1 MDQERNVLDY
11 IYVLVKWRRMI
22 ATSVLSV
29 AVVTAGITL
38 IVSERWTADTT
49 VLPHEEELGRL
60 EMSML
65 MNAAVPGNIGGLLGQ
80 SPPGERLVAIL
91 KSRTVLGAMVDRFDL
106 IADYGS
112 TNRDLAMETLAEKIE
127 TELGNGGTLRLQV
140 EASSA
145 QLAADLANA
154 LVVEL
159 GAVIG
164 QKKKRLA
171 GVDRAFL
178 EARLAEVQGL
188 IESKTERVQKLQ
200 DDYGI
205 VDLETQTKAIV
216 SVVQHIVQE
225 LTLKEVE
232 LAVAQGVLH
241 PDHEDRLLLEMEV
254 AELRRHLDQVAGEY
268 ERQAGP
274 QAEAAFAALG
284 PPLQELPQLGI
295 EFARLELELKMTE
308 HTLTFLA
315 AQLEDAKLRQAKPTA
330 SVQILDRATPPEF
343 RSAPR
348 RTLTVLAA
356 ALLSLLFSVVMA
368 FVGVSL
374 GRLSDRHQE
383 KLDEIRALRSS

>member
-1 MDQERNVLDY
+1 MDQDRNLLDY
-11 IYVLVKWRRMI
+11 VYVLVKWRRMI
-22 ATSVLSV
+22 ATCVLVV
-29 AVVTAGITL
+29 AIVTAGITL
-38 IVSERWTADTT
+38 ILPERWTADTS
-49 VLPHEEELGRL
+49 VLPHEDELGRL

-106 IADYGS
+106 IEDYGS
-112 TNRDLAMETLAEKIE
+112 ANRDLAMETLEEKIA

-159 GAVIG
+159 DAVIG
-164 QKKKRLA
+164 QQKKRLA

-178 EARLAEVQGL
+178 EARLAEMQDL
-188 IESKTERVQKLQ
+188 IESKTKRVQKLQ

-232 LAVAQGVLH
+232 LAVVQGALH

-254 AELRRHLDQVAGEY
+254 AELRRQLDQVVGDY
-268 ERQAGP
+268 QLQAGS

-284 PPLQELPQLGI
+284 PPLQELPQLGL
-295 EFARLELELKMTE
+295 EFARLDLELKMTE

-315 AQLEDAKLRQAKPTA
+315 AQLEDAKLRQTKPVA
-330 SVQILDRATPPEF
+330 AVQILDRATPPEF

-348 RTLTVLAA
+348 RTLTVLVT
-356 ALLSLLFSVVMA
+356 ALISLVFSVVMA
-368 FVGVSL
+368 FVGESL
-374 GRLSDRHQE
+374 GRLSDKHQE
-383 KLDEIRALRSS
+383 KIEAIRALRRS

>member
-1 MDQERNVLDY
+1 MDQERNLLDY
-11 IYVLVKWRRMI
+11 VYVLVKWRRMI
-22 ATSVLSV
+22 TISVLAV
-29 AVVTAGITL
+29 AMVSAVITM
-38 IVSERWTADTT
+38 IVPERWTADTT

-106 IADYGS
+106 IEDYDA
-112 TNRDLAMETLAEKIE
+112 TNRDLAMETLGELIE
-127 TELGNGGTLRLQV
+127 IELGNGGTLRLQV

-154 LVVEL
+154 LMAEID
-159 GAVIG
+159 AVIG
-164 QKKKRLA
+164 QQKKRLA
-171 GVDRAFL
+171 GADRAFL
-178 EARLAEVQGL
+178 EARLAELREL

-205 VDLETQTKAIV
+205 VDLQTQTKAIV

-232 LAVAQGVLH
+232 LAVIQGALH

-268 ERQAGP
+268 QREAAP

-284 PPLQELPQLGI
+284 PPLKELPELGL
-295 EFARLELELKMTE
+295 EFARLDLELKMTE

-315 AQLEDAKLRQAKPTA
+315 AQLEDAKLRQAKPVA

-348 RTLTVLAA
+348 RTLTVLVAA
-356 ALLSLLFSVVMA
+356 SLSLLFSVVMA
-368 FVGVSL
+368 FVGESL
-374 GRLSDRHQE
+374 GRLSNKHQE
-383 KLDEIRALRSS
+383 KLEAIRSLRSS

>member
-1 MDQERNVLDY
+1 MDQDRNLLDY
-11 IYVLVKWRRMI
+11 VYVLVKWRRMI
-22 ATSVLSV
+22 ATCVLVV
-29 AVVTAGITL
+29 AIVTAGITL
-38 IVSERWTADTT
+38 ILPERWTADTA
-49 VLPHEEELGRL
+49 VLPHEDELGRL

-106 IADYGS
+106 IEDYGS
-112 TNRDLAMETLAEKIE
+112 ANRDLAMETLEEKIA

-159 GAVIG
+159 DAVIG
-164 QKKKRLA
+164 QQKKRLA

-178 EARLAEVQGL
+178 EARLAEMQDL

-232 LAVAQGVLH
+232 LAVVQGALH
-241 PDHEDRLLLEMEV
+241 PDHENRLLLEMEV
-254 AELRRHLDQVAGEY
+254 AELRRQLDQVVGDY
-268 ERQAGP
+268 QLQAGS
-274 QAEAAFAALG
+274 QAEVTFAALG
-284 PPLQELPQLGI
+284 PPLQELPQLGL
-295 EFARLELELKMTE
+295 EFARLDLELKMTE

-315 AQLEDAKLRQAKPTA
+315 AQLEDAKLRQTKPVA
-330 SVQILDRATPPEF
+330 AVQILDRATPPEF

-356 ALLSLLFSVVMA
+356 ALLSLVFSVVMA
-368 FVGVSL
+368 FVGESL
-374 GRLSDRHQE
+374 GRLSDQHQE
-383 KLDEIRALRSS
+383 KLEAIRALRRS